1 MAVRVKLLKQVLS
14 LAKQGCSDQ
23 VCIQAILESCK
34 TYDVPDTITAFF
46 AEQRKYLLHR
56 YDMLESEYMGH
67 LEVCR
72 MYTKKGDQE

>member
-34 TYDVPDTITAFF
+34 SYDAPDTIAAFF

-56 YDMLESEYMGH
+56 YDMLEAEYMGH
-67 LEVCR
+67 LEVCGR
-72 MYTKKGDQE
+72 YNKKGDQE